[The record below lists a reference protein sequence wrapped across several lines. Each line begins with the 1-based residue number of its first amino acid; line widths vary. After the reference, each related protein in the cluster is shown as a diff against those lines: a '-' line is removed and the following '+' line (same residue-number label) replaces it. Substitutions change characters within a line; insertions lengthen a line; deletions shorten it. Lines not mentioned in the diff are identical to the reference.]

1 MYAVTV
7 QFTLDSR
14 HVGSFIPLML
24 ENARVWRETERGCRQ
39 FDVCRDH
46 AQIRVGVLVRGLRQ
60 PRGFEQHLKT
70 MHYQSFDQ
78 ATSGMVTGKQ
88 VHVYE
93 RLDP

>member
-39 FDVCRDH
+39 FDVCRDP
-46 AQIRVGVLVRGLRQ
+46 AQSESVFLY
-60 PRGFEQHLKT
+60 E
-70 MHYQSFDQ
+70 
-78 ATSGMVTGKQ
+78 
-88 VHVYE
+88 VYDS
-93 RLDP
+93 RAASNSI